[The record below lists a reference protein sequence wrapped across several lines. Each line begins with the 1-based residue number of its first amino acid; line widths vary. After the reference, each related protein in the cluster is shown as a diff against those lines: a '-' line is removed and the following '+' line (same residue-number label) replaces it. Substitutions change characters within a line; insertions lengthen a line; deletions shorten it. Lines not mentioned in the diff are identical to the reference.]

1 MTHGK
6 SVRIYLADGV
16 PTGIRHAEIV
26 NWTGQAIACPRAR
39 FSELQHWAEVSRPG
53 VYFLLSRPTGSS
65 AGIAYVGEA
74 ENVLVRLKAHLK
86 EKDFWNEL
94 VVFSSK
100 DENLTKSHV
109 KFLEARLIQQAT
121 TARRFQVENVDGSN
135 APSLPRA
142 DLAAMEEYLE
152 YLRLVLGTLGYPV
165 LEPIEDPSSRATK
178 EPQAKPP
185 PMSSVQFSMSG
196 KSYNAR
202 GRLVDEGFLL
212 LKGSEV
218 SATPAASM
226 PGVMRELWETAK
238 ASGDLASNGTTM
250 VVKKNMVFS
259 SPSYAAAF
267 VTGQSRNGRK
277 DWKAQDGR
285 TFGEMEDAVA
295 MMNA

>member
-1 MTHGK
+1 M
-6 SVRIYLADGV
+6 
-16 PTGIRHAEIV
+16 
-26 NWTGQAIACPRAR
+26 
-39 FSELQHWAEVSRPG
+39 
-53 VYFLLSRPTGSS
+53 
-65 AGIAYVGEA
+65 
-74 ENVLVRLKAHLK
+74 KAHLK
-86 EKDFWNEL
+86 EKEFWNEL

-109 KFLEARLIQQAT
+109 KFLEARLIQQAV
-121 TARRFQVENVDGSN
+121 AVRRFQVENVDGSS

-142 DLAAMEEYLE
+142 DLAAMEEFLE

-165 LEPIEDPSSRATK
+165 LEPIEDTSRLAIQGL
-178 EPQAKPP
+178 QAKPP
-185 PMSSVQFSMSG
+185 PLSSVQFFMSG

-218 SATPAASM
+218 AAAPAASM
-226 PGVMRELWETAK
+226 PGVVRELWETAT
-238 ASGDLASNGTTM
+238 ATGDLASNGTTM
-250 VVKKNMVFS
+250 VVQKNMLFN

-285 TFGEMEDAVA
+285 TFGEIEDAATMTIV
-295 MMNA
+295 

>member
-6 SVRIYLADGV
+6 SVRIFLADGV

-65 AGIAYVGEA
+65 AGTTYIGEA
-74 ENVLVRLKAHLK
+74 ENVLVRLKAHLREK
-86 EKDFWNEL
+86 EFWNEL

-109 KFLEARLIQQAT
+109 KFLEARLIQQANA
-121 TARRFQVENVDGSN
+121 ARRFQVENVDGSSV
-135 APSLPRA
+135 PTLPRA

-165 LEPIEDPSSRATK
+165 LEPIEDTSSGATKDPRAT
-178 EPQAKPP
+178 PP
-185 PMSSVQFSMSG
+185 PMSVVLLSMSG

-212 LKGSEV
+212 LEGSEV
-218 SATPAASM
+218 AVTPGASM
-226 PGVMRELWETAK
+226 PGAVRELWETAK
-238 ASGDLASNGTTM
+238 ATGDLASNGTTT
-250 VVKKNMVFS
+250 VLKKNMLFS
-259 SPSYAAAF
+259 SPSYAASF

-285 TFGEMEDAVA
+285 TLGEVEDAVA
-295 MMNA
+295 MATA